1 MGNFSITYRGI
12 AQKVDTLCSV
22 RIHSLECATTYTIWQ
37 CCLPH
42 AYIYFM
48 ALSCNE
54 FLRIVAALK
63 DSAVGEQL
71 IADYLLYILNKSQRF
86 EYVDYMKVEEPT
98 DNIRLLL
105 AKSAIAQGFLIKVK
119 NYEKGL
125 APKIIRLFVFYI
137 ESPL

>member
-1 MGNFSITYRGI
+1 
-12 AQKVDTLCSV
+12 
-22 RIHSLECATTYTIWQ
+22 
-37 CCLPH
+37 
-42 AYIYFM
+42 M

-137 ESPL
+137 ESPP